1 MTAYRPSPRPT
12 FDGPAAI
19 PYASVTRHIWGDPE
33 AGEVADWIYASTER
47 VHALVFGLAP
57 GAWFRHSPEFRTIFG
72 ADELLYVL
80 RGTMVIANPETGE
93 VLRVPRGG
101 SAFFR
106 ADTWHHVHAHGNEEL
121 RVLELYAPPPATGS
135 SGAYA
140 RTQAVSRAG
149 GLALR
154 RRLAAREAAGRRA
167 RAAHA
172 VRARH
177 RLAALARRARGPL
190 REHRASHRGRAR
202 AEPRREHRSRTPTA
216 ATRSSTR
223 SRACC
228 TCAPSAPTATASS
241 SCNPDDAAYIPQG
254 VAHEYRSYGSAPVR
268 ALFGV
273 APSYLP

>member
-1 MTAYRPSPRPT
+1 MTSYRPSPRPT
-12 FDGPAAI
+12 FAGPAAI
-19 PYASVTRHIWGDPE
+19 PYAEVTRHIWGDAE

-47 VHALVFGLAP
+47 IHALVFGLAA
-57 GAWFRHSPEFRTIFG
+57 GSWFRHSPEFRTIFG

-101 SAFFR
+101 SVFFQ

-140 RTQAVSRAG
+140 RTRPYLESADWRYGDDSLLGQLPGAQPERRTLTEPPLVWRRSQGVLEGLYASTDQLTAG
-149 GLALR
+149 VLELNSGEQSVAHSHGGDEVVYALEGV
-154 RRLAAREAAGRRA
+154 L
-167 RAAHA
+167 H
-172 VRARH
+172 VRALGPEGTSVFE
-177 RLAALARRARGPL
+177 LA
-190 REHRASHRGRAR
+190 
-202 AEPRREHRSRTPTA
+202 
-216 ATRSSTR
+216 
-223 SRACC
+223 
-228 TCAPSAPTATASS
+228 
-241 SCNPDDAAYIPQG
+241 PDDAAYIPQG

-273 APSYLP
+273 APAYLP